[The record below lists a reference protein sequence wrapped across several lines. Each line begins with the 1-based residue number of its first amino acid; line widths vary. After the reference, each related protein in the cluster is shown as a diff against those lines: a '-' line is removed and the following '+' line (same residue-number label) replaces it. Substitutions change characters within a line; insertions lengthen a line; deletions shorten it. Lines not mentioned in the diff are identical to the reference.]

1 MNEEATSKKGT
12 QEEKATTQ
20 KTTHNTPRKS
30 GKGGLIAAGG
40 CCGCFGLLIIWLL
53 GMLFLFGPTL
63 FGPKVENGIDEA
75 DYDFND
81 TLNYNLNSK
90 DYSSNTN
97 YNEAEDPSL
106 DDSSSTSTESVIP
119 AEDMSFGVL
128 ENGKFFRPISLNS
141 KESYTFAARFNK
153 GDLEPGKTIQ
163 FSAYNDGDRQDYT
176 AVGFSTITEDTEQEV
191 TLDVE
196 AGTAEYYIELFLYV
210 DDTFIGSQII
220 SMLQE

>member
-20 KTTHNTPRKS
+20 KNTHNTPRKS

-40 CCGCFGLLIIWLL
+40 CCGCFGLIIVWLL
-53 GMLFLFGPTL
+53 GMFFLFGPTI
-63 FGPKVENGIDEA
+63 KNAIDEYDET
-75 DYDFND
+75 DYGFNE
-81 TLNYNLNSK
+81 TLNYNLNSE
-90 DYSSNTN
+90 DYSDNTN
-97 YNEAEDPSL
+97 YNEAEDPFL

-141 KESYTFAARFNK
+141 KESYTFAARFSK
-153 GDLEPGKTIQ
+153 GDLEQGKIIQ
-163 FSAYNDGDRQDYT
+163 FSAYNDGERQDYT
-176 AVGFSTITEDTEQEV
+176 AVGFSTITNDTEQEV

-196 AGTAEYYIELFLYV
+196 ADSAEYYIELFLYV